1 MGFYRNFMQTLVLG
15 GALVL
20 AVGCQANNGAAPSD
34 ANDTAS
40 DTEEI
45 ATVATVDSQAKDS
58 PAADSPANGTS
69 ADSGTPNATP
79 AGSADSENAAGTAGK
94 VDAAADSKGST
105 DAAPDADR
113 VDAAKEMAGIA
124 DAIDELDD
132 VGESDEKAERAEDT
146 LPAEPTV
153 APPALTPEEQAKQ
166 DAMFA
171 EAEKDPEAWLS
182 KSMEDDDFMS
192 KELVPGKLLVDN
204 EAALTRLDPER
215 PIWVDKQNKRVIIQ
229 GFVCQTRTSLEFFI
243 CFGKGFWRTFPYRDD
258 KGQPER
264 VLQFNGPKAHESV
277 LCTDVPASMI
287 HAALL
292 AIGANTGSPVKF
304 QPQFTP
310 PTGDEIHLTVRWTK
324 EDGTMGEMPGQ
335 NWVVDMN
342 SKEPMKAKWV
352 FAGSFFYKDE
362 DGNQRYAADSEG
374 EIVGVSNFPSVM
386 LDVNEASSNSDA
398 ERVYQAND
406 KAIPPRGTPV
416 TVIFSLK

>member
-20 AVGCQANNGAAPSD
+20 AVGCQANNGAPPSD

-45 ATVATVDSQAKDS
+45 ATVATVDS
-58 PAADSPANGTS
+58 PANGASTDSSTPNAAS
-69 ADSGTPNATP
+69 ADSAGSNGTAAS
-79 AGSADSENAAGTAGK
+79 AGSAGTADTTGTTGPK
-94 VDAAADSKGST
+94 TPQTAPVG

-113 VDAAKEMAGIA
+113 VDPAKEMAGIA

-132 VGESDEKAERAEDT
+132 VGESDENAERAEDT

-204 EAALTRLDPER
+204 EAALTRLDPAR

-324 EDGTMGEMPGQ
+324 EDGTMAEMPAQ

-398 ERVYQAND
+398 ERVYQANE
-406 KAIPPRGTPV
+406 KEVPPRGTPV